1 MARPVASCKLCKA
14 RRPLAKSHIIPDFLL
29 KEAEDRIERGDS
41 RQKQPH
47 LTRVDFETTKA
58 IYCHQKGNVVKFEGL
73 AEYLL
78 CDDCERLIAVGEDYA
93 RTHLFATASS
103 KTTIKTVLSYRV
115 RAGKVL
121 REGYEVRWVDYTRLK
136 HLQIGI
142 IWRACIASGK
152 AFKEAN
158 ADASLLERMRLAL
171 LSGKLDEDL
180 VPCVMER
187 VWCPPGISPGIQAP
201 CADGNVVYLV
211 MGGYRWRFFMDGNAP
226 RGAVL
231 RTDGRL
237 LVVIIDIERLFTPD
251 YMLQA

>member
-1 MARPVASCKLCKA
+1 
-14 RRPLAKSHIIPDFLL
+14 LAKSHIIPEFLI
-29 KEAEDRIERGDS
+29 KEAVDWIERGDS

-58 IYCHQKGNVVKFEGL
+58 VYCHQKGNVVKLEGL

-78 CDDCERLIAVGEDYA
+78 CDDCERLIAIGEDYA
-93 RTHLFATASS
+93 RTHLFTSASA
-103 KTTIKTVLSYRV
+103 KTTTKTALSYRV

-121 REGYEVRWVDYTRLK
+121 REGYEVRWVDYNSLK
-136 HLQIGI
+136 QFQIGI

-158 ADASLLERMRLAL
+158 ADAALLERMRLAL
-171 LSGKLDEDL
+171 LSGKLDEGL

-201 CADGNVVYLV
+201 FADGNIIYLV

-226 RGAVL
+226 SGAVL
-231 RTDGRL
+231 RKDGRL
-237 LVVIIDIERLFTPD
+237 LGVIIDLECLFTPD
-251 YMLQA
+251 YML